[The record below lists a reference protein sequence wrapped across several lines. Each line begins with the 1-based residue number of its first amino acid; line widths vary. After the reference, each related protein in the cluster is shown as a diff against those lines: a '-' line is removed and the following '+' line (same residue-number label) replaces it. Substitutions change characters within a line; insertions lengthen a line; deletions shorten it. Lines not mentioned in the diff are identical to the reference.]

1 MSSQERRK
9 PRNPAGLE
17 FRVELGQS
25 PNPNSNPN
33 PNKKQP
39 QPAAYCAAEC
49 PAAQPPSSPLATMAD
64 DHHNKGNDHM
74 VTAQVRSTV
83 RRRVPPP
90 KPFCPPTR
98 TGYAS
103 ATQQEA
109 DKENRI
115 VRAEEKARKARDAE
129 RLRELAGE
137 RLRCG
142 LAPQEDEFGLPI
154 NPFATQA
161 TQADTIGDDDDDD
174 DDDVND
180 DDDDYENSPQKRPWT
195 SSVSSST
202 TTTTTTTKKAFTSPE
217 KKKRRGGNR
226 FGVFEVR
233 SRVMLCNESDV

>member
-1 MSSQERRK
+1 
-9 PRNPAGLE
+9 
-17 FRVELGQS
+17 
-25 PNPNSNPN
+25 
-33 PNKKQP
+33 
-39 QPAAYCAAEC
+39 
-49 PAAQPPSSPLATMAD
+49 MAD
-64 DHHNKGNDHM
+64 DHHKGNDHM

-90 KPFCPPTR
+90 RPFCPPTR

-109 DKENRI
+109 DKEENRI
-115 VRAEEKARKARDAE
+115 VRAEDKARKARDAE

-154 NPFATQA
+154 VPSATQA